1 MTRIVCQ
8 SLALLVGFILPLSAF
23 AQQITLVDQQI
34 SHTQAT
40 GAFIDLSL
48 PGGFPTDLVSPDD
61 YSAGTLHHRVQVSA
75 IPGSKI
81 ASYEICLVQGGNS
94 ACSDY
99 SALQFDAAGTFT
111 ATQAVSTFNRFG
123 AVTFAAGL
131 TGLQVVARDA
141 NGYAIDATD
150 NMWDGSPDFTLYYP
164 LNLTYQA
171 VLVAQGGVFAGFPGA
186 VTKVANPTFGPA
198 PGAYPNSVNVTLSSA
213 TADAEIHFTT
223 DGSDPDMTSTLYASA
238 IQLTANTTIKAIGL
252 KGGLT
257 ASDIVSGA
265 YTITQP
271 TSGLT
276 GRYYNGV
283 DFADLAHTRVDPT
296 INLNITSGENPAP
309 NTNSTCSII
318 WTGTVTPIYSEQYTF
333 TTVNDDGV
341 RVWIND
347 QLIID
352 DANYHGPETHT
363 GNITLQ
369 AGQAYPVWI
378 EYFNGGGDGEISFS
392 WVSATQPEEII
403 PDAAYG
409 PTAPA
414 GGTTVSLLMN
424 EDYATWAETATD
436 PIIMEVRRRGN
447 LDAALRVEL
456 EYSGAAV
463 NGTDYEQLPA
473 YVDIPA
479 GSLSAQISIQPIID
493 GEVEGEEDLIVTIKD
508 GAYTLNPPSTQTVTL
523 LDFDENTYTLAGE
536 VIYTGTTS
544 GKIYVQAFTA
554 EDQEFQK
561 RSVILTDP
569 GAFAIA
575 DISEGVYNVIAFI
588 DTNDNERLDT
598 GEVWTQYG
606 GAEET
611 KVTIPPTAIDIT
623 LTLSDSIVKAED
635 TGGSG
640 DDEGCNTVGGQ
651 QGWLALGLIGLVG
664 LIRRRRR

>member
-8 SLALLVGFILPLSAF
+8 SLALLVGFILPVSAF
-23 AQQITLVDQQI
+23 AQQITVVDRTVA
-34 SHTQAT
+34 HTAAT
-40 GAFIDLSL
+40 GAFITQAL
-48 PGGFPTDLVSPDD
+48 PGAFPANLMTPTD
-61 YSAGTLHHRVQVSA
+61 YAGGTLHHRVQVTA
-75 IPGSKI
+75 TPGTKMT
-81 ASYEICLVQGGNS
+81 SYQICLVQGANK

-99 SALQFDAAGTFT
+99 SALQFNAAGTVMT
-111 ATQAVSTFNRFG
+111 TQVISAFDSIG
-123 AVTFAAGL
+123 ALDLAMPLDNVEM
-131 TGLQVVARDA
+131 VARDA

-150 NMWDGSPDFTLYYP
+150 TMWDGSPDFTLYYP

-171 VLVAQGGVFAGFPGA
+171 VLVAQGGVFAGYPGA

-198 PGAYPNSVNVTLSSA
+198 PGPYPNSVNVTLAST
-213 TADAEIHFTT
+213 TADAEIHYTT
-223 DGSDPDMTSTLYASA
+223 DGSTPDMTSTLYAQA
-238 IQLTANTTIKAIGL
+238 IQLTANTTIKAIGI

-257 ASDIVSGA
+257 SSDVVTGA

-283 DFADLAHTRVDPT
+283 DFVDLKHTRVDPT
-296 INLNITSGENPAP
+296 INLQITSGENPAP

-378 EYFNGGGDGEISFS
+378 EYFNGGGDGEISFT

-403 PDAAYG
+403 PDAAYS
-409 PTAPA
+409 PTAPV

-424 EDYATWAETATD
+424 EDFATWAETASE

-456 EYSGAAV
+456 EYSGDAV

-479 GSLSAQISIQPIID
+479 GALSAQLTIQPIID

-523 LDFDENTYTLAGE
+523 LDFDENSYTLAGE
-536 VIYTGTTS
+536 VVYTGTTS
-544 GKIYVQAFTA
+544 GKIYVQAFTD
-554 EDQEFQK
+554 EDQEFEK
-561 RSVILTDP
+561 RAVILTDP

-575 DISEGVYNVIAFI
+575 DIKEGVYNVIAFI

-598 GEVWTQYG
+598 GEVWTQYSDG
-606 GAEET
+606 TAAK
-611 KVTIPPTAIDIT
+611 KVTIPPTATDIT
-623 LTLSDSIVKAED
+623 LTLSDDVVKEPE
-635 TGGSG
+635 TGGG
-640 DDEGCNTVGGQ
+640 DDDGCNTVGGQ
-651 QGWLALGLIGLVG
+651 QGWLALGLISLVG